1 MDTRDGFDA
10 RPDARCQRGLLV
22 RYSVGGAFDEERLAR
37 ALQSAWGESL
47 IEGSERWGARSV
59 HRLVRQFCFEVRIGE
74 REGEISFLHRTLAS
88 AEQRADHTRVFEECL
103 RAELTAARRHP

>member
-1 MDTRDGFDA
+1 M
-10 RPDARCQRGLLV
+10 
-22 RYSVGGAFDEERLAR
+22 
-37 ALQSAWGESL
+37 
-47 IEGSERWGARSV
+47 
-59 HRLVRQFCFEVRIGE
+59 IGE